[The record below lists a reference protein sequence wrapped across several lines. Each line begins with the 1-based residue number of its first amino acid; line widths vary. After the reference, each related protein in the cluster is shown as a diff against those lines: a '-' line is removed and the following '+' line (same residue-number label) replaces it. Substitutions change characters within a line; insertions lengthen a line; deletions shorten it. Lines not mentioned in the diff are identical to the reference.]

1 MKFDLI
7 GDVHGH
13 AAELRALLE
22 RLGYEERG
30 GVYAHSE
37 RRVLFVG
44 DYIDRGPAIREVLR
58 IVRTMTEAG
67 QAIALMGNHEYNA
80 LCYRAEKAGGGH
92 LREHSRKNFAQ
103 HRHTLEQ
110 FQGYEEEYE
119 AYLDWFFT
127 LPLFF
132 EADGFRAVHA
142 CWDDASIGFLRGV
155 LEDGRLPEGL
165 LAESA
170 REGSALFV
178 AVEVVLKG
186 KELALPAGVSYL
198 DTGGHRRRMMRVKWW
213 EDPVGMTYRAL
224 SVVPI
229 PGLPDVQVGVGAS
242 VDVGTSVDVGASVDE
257 RGGVGRD
264 VPVGVGRGVGHNF
277 YGPTEKA
284 VFFGHYWLTGEPA
297 LHRENVCCLDYSVAR
312 GGSLV
317 AYRFDGE
324 ARLTNR
330 NFVQVG
336 NAAG

>member
-1 MKFDLI
+1 MKIDLI

-22 RLGYEERG
+22 KLGYEERD
-30 GVYAHSE
+30 GVFAHAE

-58 IVRTMTEAG
+58 IVRAMTEAG

-80 LCYRAEKAGGGH
+80 LCFRAEKAGGGH
-92 LREHSRKNFAQ
+92 LREHSVKNIDQ
-103 HRHTLEQ
+103 HKRTLEQ
-110 FQGYEEEYE
+110 FQGREDEYD

-127 LPLFF
+127 LPLFY
-132 EADGFRAVHA
+132 EAEGFRAVHA
-142 CWDDASIGFLRGV
+142 CWDEASIGYLRGV
-155 LEDGRLPEGL
+155 LEDGRLTEGL

-170 REGSALFV
+170 REGSALFD

-186 KELALPAGVSYL
+186 KEVALPAGVSYL
-198 DTGGHRRRMMRVKWW
+198 DTGGHRRRMMRMKWW

-229 PGLPDVQVGVGAS
+229 PGLPDVP
-242 VDVGTSVDVGASVDE
+242 
-257 RGGVGRD
+257 
-264 VPVGVGRGVGHNF
+264 VPVVGDVARHF
-277 YGPTEKA
+277 YGPNEKA

-297 LHRENVCCLDYSVAR
+297 LHRENVCCLDYNVAH

-324 ARLTNR
+324 ARLAGR
-330 NFVQVG
+330 NFVRVG
-336 NAAG
+336 VVAG